1 MDEELKKLLESAK
14 TQGASDDNLHKL
26 IDLYEADFSQKKPS
40 MSQQTNIKSSTPSAT
55 NPPAVTAVSA
65 PQQSFAPGILPG
77 VTSSYSTL
85 PQQSIAYG
93 PGILSPSPGNPNSPI
108 YPDYIQGEGL
118 PSPITSIPINQNIG
132 NPLMNKQTNA
142 APPLSYTPYFPQSD
156 PLYNPQ
162 RTQTQVPYKR

>member
-1 MDEELKKLLESAK
+1 
-14 TQGASDDNLHKL
+14 
-26 IDLYEADFSQKKPS
+26 
-40 MSQQTNIKSSTPSAT
+40 MSQQTNIKSSI
-55 NPPAVTAVSA
+55 PPDATAVSA
-65 PQQSFAPGILPG
+65 PQQSVAPGILPG

-132 NPLMNKQTNA
+132 NPLMNKQTNF

-156 PLYNPQ
+156 PLYNPSELKHKFHIKDK
-162 RTQTQVPYKR
+162 TWHKKD